1 MLTPLFAMIA
11 ITAVVTVILYSSRI
25 PSIIKFWGKLQGAKH
40 SDELRPKLSQ
50 AKRNI
55 TDNYNHLFELPTLF
69 YATVIYIHLVE
80 HTDDLHV
87 QLAWGF
93 VIFRVVHSLIH
104 MTSNNVS
111 YRALTFILSGLCLLV
126 MIAREALALL

>member
-1 MLTPLFAMIA
+1 LAE
-11 ITAVVTVILYSSRI
+11 
-25 PSIIKFWGKLQGAKH
+25 Q
-40 SDELRPKLSQ
+40 
-50 AKRNI
+50 
-55 TDNYNHLFELPTLF
+55 TD
-69 YATVIYIHLVE
+69 A
-80 HTDDLHV
+80 LHI